1 MARRHDG
8 RLGYTA
14 ATQIPPQRMT
24 DRDTQKTHFG
34 FEEVPVAEKARRVGK
49 VFSSVAHNYDV
60 MNDLMSMGIHRVW
73 KRFTIDL
80 ADVRPG
86 ERVLDLAGGTG
97 DLTRSFAR
105 QVGDAGRVLLGDINA
120 EMLTEGRR
128 RLEDAGVLGGIDYV
142 QANAECLP
150 FADESLD
157 CITMAFGL
165 RNVTD
170 KDAALA
176 SMYRCLRPGGR
187 LLVLEF
193 SKPLHEGF
201 SRLYDAYS
209 FSVLP
214 LLGRFVARDEAA
226 YRYLAESIRKHPDQE
241 TLKGMMETAGF
252 ARVQVYNLTGG
263 IVALHRGY
271 RL

>member
-1 MARRHDG
+1 MSEREPG
-8 RLGYTA
+8 GT
-14 ATQIPPQRMT
+14 
-24 DRDTQKTHFG
+24 THFG
-34 FEEVPVAEKARRVGK
+34 YQEVPTGEKARRVGA
-49 VFSSVAHNYDV
+49 VFTSVARNYDV
-60 MNDLMSMGIHRVW
+60 MNDLMSMGVHRVW
-73 KRFTIDL
+73 KRFAIDL

-86 ERVLDLAGGTG
+86 ETVLDLAGGTG
-97 DLTRSFAR
+97 DLARAFAAR
-105 QVGDAGRVLLGDINA
+105 VGEDGRVLLGDINA
-120 EMLTEGRR
+120 AMLVEGRR
-128 RLEDAGVLGGIDYV
+128 RLEDDGVVSGIDYL

-150 FADESLD
+150 LAPGSVD

-176 SMYRCLRPGGR
+176 SMYRCLKPGGR

-193 SKPLHEGF
+193 SKPVNPAF
-201 SRLYDAYS
+201 SRAYDTYS

-226 YRYLAESIRKHPDQE
+226 YRYLAESIRRHPDQD
-241 TLKGMMETAGF
+241 TLKGMMEGAGF

-263 IVALHRGY
+263 VVALHRGY

>member
-1 MARRHDG
+1 MSEREPG
-8 RLGYTA
+8 GT
-14 ATQIPPQRMT
+14 
-24 DRDTQKTHFG
+24 THFG
-34 FEEVPVAEKARRVGK
+34 YQEVPTGEKARRVGA
-49 VFSSVAHNYDV
+49 VFTSVARNYDV
-60 MNDLMSMGIHRVW
+60 MNDLMSMGVHRVW
-73 KRFTIDL
+73 KRFAIDL

-86 ERVLDLAGGTG
+86 ETVLDLAGGTG
-97 DLTRSFAR
+97 DLARAFAAR
-105 QVGDAGRVLLGDINA
+105 VGDDGRVLLGDINA
-120 EMLTEGRR
+120 AMLVEGRR
-128 RLEDAGVLGGIDYV
+128 RLEDDGVVSGIDYL

-150 FADESLD
+150 LAPGSVD

-176 SMYRCLRPGGR
+176 SMYRCLKPGGR

-193 SKPLHEGF
+193 SKPVNPAF
-201 SRLYDAYS
+201 SRAYDTYS

-226 YRYLAESIRKHPDQE
+226 YRYLAESIRRHPDQD
-241 TLKGMMETAGF
+241 TLKGMMEGAGF

-263 IVALHRGY
+263 VVALHRGY

>member
-1 MARRHDG
+1 M
-8 RLGYTA
+8 
-14 ATQIPPQRMT
+14 
-24 DRDTQKTHFG
+24 
-34 FEEVPVAEKARRVGK
+34 
-49 VFSSVAHNYDV
+49 
-60 MNDLMSMGIHRVW
+60 
-73 KRFTIDL
+73 
-80 ADVRPG
+80 
-86 ERVLDLAGGTG
+86 
-97 DLTRSFAR
+97 
-105 QVGDAGRVLLGDINA
+105 LLGDINA
-120 EMLTEGRR
+120 AMLVEGRR
-128 RLEDAGVLGGIDYV
+128 RLEDDGVVSGIDYL

-150 FADESLD
+150 LAPGSVD

-176 SMYRCLRPGGR
+176 SMYRCLKPGGR

-193 SKPLHEGF
+193 SKPVNPAF
-201 SRLYDAYS
+201 SRAYDTYS

-226 YRYLAESIRKHPDQE
+226 YRYLAESIRRHPDQD
-241 TLKGMMETAGF
+241 TLKGMMEGAGF

-263 IVALHRGY
+263 VVALHRGY

>member
-1 MARRHDG
+1 MSEQG
-8 RLGYTA
+8 RS
-14 ATQIPPQRMT
+14 
-24 DRDTQKTHFG
+24 DTIHFG
-34 FEEVPVAEKARRVGK
+34 FQEVPVREKARRVGA
-49 VFSSVAHNYDV
+49 VFSSVASNYDV
-60 MNDLMSMGIHRVW
+60 MNDLMSMGVHRVW

-80 ADVRPG
+80 ADVRAG
-86 ERVLDLAGGTG
+86 ETVLDLAGGTG
-97 DLTRSFAR
+97 DLARDFAR
-105 QVGDAGRVLLGDINA
+105 RVGRDGLVLLSDINA
-120 EMLTEGRR
+120 EMLEEGRR
-128 RLEDAGVLGGIDYV
+128 RLQDEGVVESIDYV

-150 FADESLD
+150 LADSSLD

-170 KDAALA
+170 KAAALA
-176 SMYRCLRPGGR
+176 SMYRCLKPGGR

-193 SKPLHEGF
+193 SKPLSPAF
-201 SRLYDAYS
+201 SRVYDAYS

-214 LLGRFVARDEAA
+214 LLGRYVARDEAA
-226 YRYLAESIRKHPDQE
+226 YRYLAESIRKHPDQD

-263 IVALHRGY
+263 VVAVHRGY